1 MDGPLQF
8 KVVDDDLSDQS
19 SEDMD
24 RTGFQQPPQ
33 TPRLSVNHESMGL
46 DMLIGGGHKI
56 KGPPADD
63 SSEDAKTNVFAS
75 SDEED
80 VVSEEEEREN
90 ERRHTFKPEPY
101 FAQQDP
107 APRQSE
113 AEIEREKTDLLY
125 QFDRMQKKGVQL
137 PRTFCMDSSVEEMRS
152 TFEQLKRDREVDAS
166 VKFQRKMLTAFT
178 TGIEFLNTRFDPF
191 DVKLEGWSESVHE
204 SVDEYD
210 DIFEELHM
218 KYKSKS
224 KMAPELRLLMSLGG
238 SAFMFHLTNT
248 MFKTSMPGLGD
259 VLKQNPNLMK
269 QFAAA
274 TANTMNASG
283 NDKTGMSGMFAGM
296 MGGGGGGGG
305 GFGAAPPKPQA
316 QMNGPSDLDTIIASL
331 EGSSANNNLSDHIET
346 MSTATPSEISEMTE
360 TNSIRNLMG
369 DAKRGRRRG
378 RSASKRTINI

>member
-1 MDGPLQF
+1 MDSPLHF
-8 KVVDDDLSDQS
+8 KVVDEDASDQS
-19 SEDMD
+19 SEEMD
-24 RTGFQQPPQ
+24 RPGFQQPPQ

-56 KGPPADD
+56 KGPPPDD
-63 SSEDAKTNVFAS
+63 SSDDAKTNVFAS
-75 SDEED
+75 SDDED
-80 VVSEEEEREN
+80 VVSEEEREN
-90 ERRHTFKPEPY
+90 ERRHTFKPDPY
-101 FAQQDP
+101 YAPQEQL
-107 APRQSE
+107 PRQSE
-113 AEIEREKTDLLY
+113 ADIEREKTDLLY
-125 QFDRMQKKGVQL
+125 QFDRMQKKGVKL
-137 PRTFCMDSSVEEMRS
+137 PRTFCMDSSVEEMRT
-152 TFEQLKRDREVDAS
+152 TFEQLKRDREMDAS

-210 DIFEELHM
+210 EIFEELHM

-274 TANTMNASG
+274 TANTMHASG

-296 MGGGGGGGG
+296 MGGGGG
-305 GFGAAPPKPQA
+305 APVPKPQA
-316 QMNGPSDLDTIIASL
+316 QMSGPSDLDTIIASL
-331 EGSSANNNLSDHIET
+331 EGSSANNHISDHVET

-378 RSASKRTINI
+378 RSSSKRTINI